1 MTSYLDQI
9 ENDYEAAD
17 TAAFFNIGVVNKP
30 KEKVEPV
37 DNDKESMIGTIGRAV
52 PIGIGKSMVEIPKNL
67 ATIAGKQSAQLAQ

>member
-37 DNDKESMIGTIGRAV
+37 VHNDY
-52 PIGIGKSMVEIPKNL
+52 
-67 ATIAGKQSAQLAQ
+67 